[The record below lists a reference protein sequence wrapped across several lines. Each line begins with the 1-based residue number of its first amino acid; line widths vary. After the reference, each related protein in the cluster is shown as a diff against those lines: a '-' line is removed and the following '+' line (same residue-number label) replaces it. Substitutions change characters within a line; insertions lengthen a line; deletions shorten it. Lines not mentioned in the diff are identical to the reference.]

1 MTGALTPPAPLRVPR
16 AAAGLIRHRHARL
29 DSRMDGRMDG
39 RLDSHMDGRMDSRMD
54 ERMDGRMNGR
64 LDSRMDGRMD
74 GRLDSRMA
82 FTRLANQASE
92 LRGSLPAG
100 QSPSTA

>member
-1 MTGALTPPAPLRVPR
+1 MAGVLTPPAPLRVPQ

-29 DSRMDGRMDG
+29 DS
-39 RLDSHMDGRMDSRMD
+39 HMGGRMDSRMD
-54 ERMDGRMNGR
+54 GRMV
-64 LDSRMDGRMD
+64 
-74 GRLDSRMA
+74 

-92 LRGSLPAG
+92 LQGSLSAG